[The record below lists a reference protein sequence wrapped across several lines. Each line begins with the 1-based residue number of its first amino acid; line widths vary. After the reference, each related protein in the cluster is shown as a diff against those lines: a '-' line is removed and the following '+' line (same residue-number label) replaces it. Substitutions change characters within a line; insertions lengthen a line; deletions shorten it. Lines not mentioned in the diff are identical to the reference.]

1 MVKKVTMTSRLLCAQ
16 KGKSLLMWT
25 QITSIFHE
33 SRGIY
38 GPVSIWRQ
46 RGKPDRLHSQTAKIQ
61 LLLGGG
67 ITPETDNIISCN
79 FHTDRLY
86 EKLLTDITEFML
98 PDGKVYLPA
107 MIDCFDRR
115 ALGWTI
121 GNHPN
126 ADVAN
131 RMLGAGNF

>member
-1 MVKKVTMTSRLLCAQ
+1 M
-16 KGKSLLMWT
+16 
-25 QITSIFHE
+25 
-33 SRGIY
+33 
-38 GPVSIWRQ
+38 GPYLS
-46 RGKPDRLHSQTAKIQ
+46 GAKEEN
-61 LLLGGG
+61 LTGCTPKRRKYNFCWGGG